1 MLIYYISYQAIF
13 NQSVRKFINMKKG
26 FLKLNIIAVESDY
39 YINKDYFLKLK
50 TEKASFNM
58 PSKDLKIYN
67 TQ

>member
-1 MLIYYISYQAIF
+1 
-13 NQSVRKFINMKKG
+13 MKKG

-39 YINKDYFLKLK
+39 YINKDYYLKLK

-58 PSKDLKIYN
+58 PSKDLKLYN